1 MINKTDIEQAHENI
15 RSSIVDTPMR
25 RSHIFSDLCGC
36 DMLLKMESLQMSG
49 AFKERGALNRLLQ
62 LSDEEKQRGIIAASA
77 GNHAQGV
84 AYHAH
89 RMGIEATIVMPE
101 GTPLVKVT
109 GVQFWGVNVV
119 LHGSTYDD
127 AYAHSRQLEE
137 EQDLVYIH
145 PFADPF
151 VIAGQG
157 TIALEI
163 LNHEL
168 ADDLDTIV
176 VPIGGGG
183 LISGIAA
190 YVKAVRPEVR
200 VVGVEVEGL
209 ACMKASMAKGE
220 VQTLPA
226 ISTIADGIAVRR
238 VSETTLEMCK
248 AYVDEIVTV
257 TDDEIANTILMLL
270 EYEKVVV
277 EGAGAVA
284 VSALQ
289 NKKIE
294 GVAGKKVVSVVS
306 GGNIDVNILSRI
318 IDRGLDFGGRIAQ
331 FSTRLKDSPG
341 ALEAVL
347 SVFREASA
355 NILEVYQHRYAEG
368 VPVGQINVSFTIET
382 KNKQHISEIERHLQ
396 QAGYEIFQTRWEPIT
411 PEA

>member
-1 MINKTDIEQAHENI
+1 MIKQTDIEQAYENI
-15 RSSIVDTPMR
+15 RSSIVNTPMR
-25 RSHIFSDLCGC
+25 RSHTFSDLCGC

-62 LSDEEKQRGIIAASA
+62 LTDAEKKNGIIAASA

-89 RMGIEATIVMPE
+89 RMGISATIVMPE

-109 GVQFWGVNVV
+109 GVQFWGAEVV
-119 LHGSTYDD
+119 LHGATYDD
-127 AYAHSRQLEE
+127 AYAHSRILEK
-137 EQDLVYIH
+137 EQGLIYIH

-168 ADDLDTIV
+168 ADNLDTIV
-176 VPIGGGG
+176 VPVGGGG

-190 YVKAVRPEVR
+190 YVKAVRPDVR
-200 VVGVEVEGL
+200 VIGVEVEGL
-209 ACMKASMAKGE
+209 ACMKESLAKGG
-220 VQTLPA
+220 VQTLDHV
-226 ISTIADGIAVRR
+226 STIADGIAVRR
-238 VSETTLEMCK
+238 VSETTLEICK
-248 AYVDEIVTV
+248 TYVDEIVTV

-284 VSALQ
+284 VAALL
-289 NKKIE
+289 NKKIP
-294 GVAGKKVVSVVS
+294 GVDGKKVVSVVS

-331 FSTRLKDSPG
+331 FSTRLKDRPG
-341 ALEAVL
+341 ELETVL
-347 SVFREASA
+347 SVFKKAGA

-382 KNKQHISEIERHLQ
+382 KNKLHIVEIERCLQ
-396 QAGYEIFQTRWEPIT
+396 QAGYEIFQTRWEPIR
-411 PEA
+411 PV